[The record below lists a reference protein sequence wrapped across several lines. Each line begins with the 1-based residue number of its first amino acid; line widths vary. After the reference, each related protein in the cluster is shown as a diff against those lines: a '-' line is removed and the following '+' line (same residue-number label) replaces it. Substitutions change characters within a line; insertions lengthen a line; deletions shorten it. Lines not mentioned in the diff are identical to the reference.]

1 MTFLTVKPIALT
13 ALAVSVIIF
22 AFIALLPR
30 RFDSNGALVELRRAI
45 CCLIP
50 GLLGYGLRDEL
61 PDFFAV
67 YIANAGVLATHL
79 FLGRGLRRF
88 RGSADP
94 GWRFDLALLFLF
106 LLVFIPHTFIA
117 PDWQARTII
126 IGMVFFVP
134 LLRNALTLLRP
145 PLPARDLRAV
155 AALIAA
161 SFLLDAVW
169 RLGVVSPYLLLGYD
183 PSSVM
188 TESGLVVR
196 LGLAASGLGLLLGFL
211 GLCWLVFAR
220 LADDLRES
228 LDARE
233 QLLALV
239 AHDLRNPFA
248 VILGN
253 AEQVS
258 RMRQP
263 PPVEL
268 FRQYGQTMLRSATRA
283 YDLLENLL
291 LWGHGR
297 HMHYDPRPH
306 ELLPLAKHACAHAVA
321 GAGAKNIELVIAIPA
336 GLTAT
341 ADSNMLAAVI
351 RNLAG
356 NAVKFT
362 PEGGRITISAAATA
376 AGLEVAVSDTGAG
389 CSAEVCA
396 ALAAGQALQSTRG
409 TAGEMGSGLG
419 LQLVRDMLARHGSTL
434 CCDCPPDGGSRFSF
448 ILPA

>member
-1 MTFLTVKPIALT
+1 MTFLTVKPLAIT
-13 ALAVSVIIF
+13 ALGVAVVIF

-45 CCLIP
+45 CCLVP

-88 RGSADP
+88 RGTPDP
-94 GWRFDLALLFLF
+94 GWRLDLALLLLF
-106 LLVFIPHTFIA
+106 LLAFIPHTFIT
-117 PDWQARTII
+117 PDWQARTVI
-126 IGMVFFVP
+126 IGTVFFVP

-155 AALIAA
+155 ARLIAA
-161 SFLLDAVW
+161 FFLLDAVW
-169 RLGVVSPYLLLGYD
+169 RLGVVSPYLLLGHE
-183 PSSVM
+183 PATVM
-188 TESGLVVR
+188 TDSGLLVR
-196 LGLAASGLGLLLGFL
+196 LGLATSGFGILLGFL

-220 LADDLRES
+220 LADDLRTA
-228 LDARE
+228 LDSRE

-263 PPVEL
+263 PPVDL

-291 LWGHGR
+291 FWGHGR
-297 HMHYDPRPH
+297 HLHYDPRPL
-306 ELLPLAKHACAHAVA
+306 ELLPLVRHACAHAVA
-321 GAGAKNIELVIAIPA
+321 GAGAKNIDLVIAIPA
-336 GLTAT
+336 GLSAT

-362 PEGGRITISAAATA
+362 PEGGRITVSATA
-376 AGLEVAVSDTGAG
+376 ADGGVEIAVRDTGAG
-389 CSAEVCA
+389 CTPDTCA
-396 ALAAGQALQSTRG
+396 ALATGQALRSTRG

-419 LQLVRDMLARHGSTL
+419 LQLVRDMLARHDSTL
-434 CCDCPPDGGSRFSF
+434 RCDCPPDGGSRFSF
-448 ILPA
+448 ILP